1 MPTTPTILI
10 PVAPMLEPRND
21 IRMRPDLA
29 LLPDLMLKAGAG
41 QLAEES
47 LMEPRLPRAH
57 WII

>member
-21 IRMRPDLA
+21 RRMRPDLT
-29 LLPDLMLKAGAG
+29 LPPDLMLKAGAG
-41 QLAEES
+41 QFAEES

-57 WII
+57 